1 MSSKIYV
8 TQPSLPPLD
17 DYVEYLKIIWE
28 TGVITHNG
36 PLVRKLEYE
45 LSNYLNQ
52 KTIICVSNGT
62 CALQLAIRAL
72 DLRGEVI
79 TTPFT
84 YIATANI
91 IAWENCRPVFVDID
105 PQTWNIDPNKIEDK
119 ITDQTSAILPV
130 HVFSAPCEV
139 DRIQTIASK
148 NNLKV
153 IYDAAHAFG
162 VNLSGKSILQFGD
175 VSAVSFH
182 ATKLFN
188 TAEGGACFTDDKILE
203 ERIRRMRF
211 FGFDTMNNILDNG
224 MNAKMTE
231 ISAGLGLA
239 NFKFLDQVK
248 QNRKMKYELF
258 LSFLKD
264 LPFINF
270 QSYKT
275 DEYNYSY
282 MPVVFERE
290 QILLKIQNKL
300 KSKNIFAKRYFYP
313 SLNKLSIFQP
323 QDSLPVS
330 EKISRRILCLPLYDT
345 LPVTQ
350 IKRICLYIA
359 EVLKHKV

>member
-1 MSSKIYV
+1 MSSKINV

-17 DYVEYLKIIWE
+17 DYVEYLKVIWK
-28 TGVITHNG
+28 TGVLTHNG
-36 PLVRKLEYE
+36 PLVRKLEHE
-45 LSNYLNQ
+45 ISNYLNQ

-72 DLRGEVI
+72 DLSGEII

-91 IAWENCRPVFVDID
+91 IAWENCKPVFVDID
-105 PQTWNIDPNKIEDK
+105 SQTWNIDPNKIEEK

-139 DRIQTIASK
+139 GRIETIASK

-162 VNLSGKSILQFGD
+162 VNHSGKSILQYGD
-175 VSAVSFH
+175 VSAISFH

-188 TAEGGACFTDDKILE
+188 TAEGGACFTDDKIIE

-211 FGFDTMNNILDNG
+211 FGFDKMNNILDNG

-239 NFKFLDQVK
+239 NIKYLDQVK
-248 QNRKMKYELF
+248 KNRKRKYELF
-258 LSFLKD
+258 RSILKD
-264 LPFINF
+264 LPYIKF
-270 QSYKT
+270 QNYKA

-290 QILLKIQNKL
+290 QILLKIQDKL
-300 KSKNIFAKRYFYP
+300 KANNIFPKRYFYP

-330 EKISRRILCLPLYDT
+330 ENISRRILCLPLYDT
-345 LPVTQ
+345 LPINQ
-350 IKRICLYIA
+350 IERICQYIS